1 MKKHISIRYKLIFIF
16 GTLIFTASLTE
27 SIFSIYFSRQAVTE
41 KVTVHL
47 IDKAIDQTELIE
59 SKIAAFFQFLEGL
72 GRIPA
77 VQDSETSLREKRDAL
92 QKETAFNNLI
102 LELDISS
109 ADGTCYVEGGTV
121 DVNDRAWFRESLNG
135 KKFISEPLISKTTGN
150 LVSIFSYPLY
160 DNNHTLIGII
170 SADIDGSWFYD
181 NIKDIKIGKTGNC
194 YILGPTGTTI
204 ADEDIQLIGNLV
216 NTSKEAENNPELA
229 SCGEFEK
236 QAVAAMEPSIGFYE
250 YKGVHKIAAFAKM
263 RSAHWTVIVCA
274 PSEEFMGTV
283 NILRRSLYIIGIVIL
298 LSALVIV
305 YLVAQTMIK
314 PIQTAVSALQNIA
327 QGEGDLTVRLPLIGN
342 DEITDMSGYFNE
354 TIAKIAASIRQVGVD
369 SNVME
374 EIGNEL
380 ASHMMETASAVH
392 QISANIDSVKQQTL
406 IQATSVDEAV
416 TTIEEIV
423 RTIEQLNSSIETQAA
438 SVTRSSSAIEQMTV
452 HISSVTQRL
461 EKNSAIMKDAHEQ
474 TINGKSGAHMAN
486 EIVAQIAE
494 RSGSLLEASLVIQ
507 NIASQ
512 TNLLAMN
519 AAIEAAHAGEA
530 GKGFAVVADEIRKL
544 AEESNVQ
551 GKQIGEVIKESLH
564 IIEKITIAGNGA
576 EKTFEKVYQSVSALS
591 EQETDILASMKEQEQ
606 ANCQILEAVRSIN
619 AVTTEVQAGS
629 KEMLKGGERIAE
641 EMCKLDKLAHSIT
654 MSMNEMASGAVQIN
668 NAVQEVNEIT
678 QKNKQSIQNL
688 ADEVGK
694 FKI

>member
-1 MKKHISIRYKLIFIF
+1 MKKRFSLRKKLIIIFGALIFI
-16 GTLIFTASLTE
+16 ASLAE
-27 SIFSIYFSRQAVTE
+27 SIFAIYFSRKAVTE
-41 KVTVHL
+41 KVAAHL

-59 SKIAAFFQFLEGL
+59 SRVTAFFQFLEGL

-77 VQDSETSLREKRDAL
+77 VQDSKTSFREKREAL
-92 QKETAFNNLI
+92 QKEAAFNNLI

-121 DVNDRAWFRESLNG
+121 DVNDRTWFKESLNG

-170 SADIDGSWFYD
+170 SADIDGTWFYD

-194 YILGPTGTTI
+194 YILGPTGTTV
-204 ADEDIQLIGNLV
+204 ADEDIQLTGNLV
-216 NTSKEAENNPELA
+216 NTSKEAETNPELV

-236 QAVAAMEPSIGFYE
+236 QAVAASEPAIGFYE
-250 YKGVHKIAAFAKM
+250 YKGVYKIAAFAKM

-283 NILRRSLYIIGIVIL
+283 NVLRRLLYIIGIVIL

-305 YLVAQTMIK
+305 YFVVRAIVK
-314 PIQTAVSALQNIA
+314 PIRTAVSAFRNIA

-342 DEITDMSGYFNE
+342 DEITDMAEYFNE
-354 TIAKIAASIRQVGVD
+354 TIAKIGASIRQVGIN

-380 ASHMMETASAVH
+380 AANMMETASAVH
-392 QISANIDSVKQQTL
+392 QISANINGVKQQAVT
-406 IQATSVDEAV
+406 QAASVDEAV

-423 RTIEQLNSSIETQAA
+423 RTITQLNSSIETQAA
-438 SVTRSSSAIEQMTV
+438 SVNRSSSAIEQMAV

-461 EKNSAIMKDAHEQ
+461 EKNSTIMKDTHEQ

-486 EIVAQIAE
+486 EIIAQIAE
-494 RSGSLLEASLVIQ
+494 RSGSLLEASVVIQ

-551 GKQIGEVIKESLH
+551 GKQIGEVITESLQ
-564 IIEKITIAGNGA
+564 IIERMTAAGDGA
-576 EKTFEKVYQSVSALS
+576 EKTFDKVYQSVTALS
-591 EQETDILASMKEQEQ
+591 EQETDILASMKEQEH
-606 ANCQILEAVRSIN
+606 ANGEILEAVRDIN
-619 AVTTEVQAGS
+619 TVTTEVQTGS
-629 KEMLKGGERIAE
+629 QEMIKGGKRITEA
-641 EMCKLDKLAHSIT
+641 MRKLDELTHRIT
-654 MSMNEMASGAVQIN
+654 MSMNEMASGTVQIN
-668 NAVQEVNEIT
+668 NAVQEVSEIT
-678 QKNKQSIQNL
+678 QKNKRSIDNL
-688 ADEVGK
+688 AKEVGK
-694 FKI
+694 FKV

>member
-27 SIFSIYFSRQAVTE
+27 SIFSIYFARQAVTE

-47 IDKAIDQTELIE
+47 IDKAIDQTEIIE
-59 SKIAAFFQFLEGL
+59 SKVTAFFQFLEGL

-77 VQDSETSLREKRDAL
+77 IQDSKTSFREKWEAL
-92 QKETAFNNLI
+92 QKETAFKGLI

-109 ADGTCYVEGGTV
+109 ADGTCYVAGGTV

-170 SADIDGSWFYD
+170 SADIDGTWFYD

-194 YILGPTGTTI
+194 YILGPTGTTV
-204 ADEDIQLIGNLV
+204 ADEDIQLTGNLV
-216 NTSKEAENNPELA
+216 NTSKEAESNPELA

-236 QAVAAMEPSIGFYE
+236 LAVTATEPSIGFYE

-305 YLVAQTMIK
+305 YLVARTMIK

-374 EIGNEL
+374 EIGSEL

-406 IQATSVDEAV
+406 TQATSVDEAV

-641 EMCKLDKLAHSIT
+641 EMSKLDKLAHSIT

>member
-1 MKKHISIRYKLIFIF
+1 MKKRFSLRKKLIIIF
-16 GTLIFTASLTE
+16 GALIFTASVAE
-27 SIFSIYFSRQAVTE
+27 SIFAIYFSRKAVTE

-47 IDKAIDQTELIE
+47 IDKVIDQTELIE
-59 SKIAAFFQFLEGL
+59 SRVTAFFQFLEGL
-72 GRIPA
+72 GRISAVHDPA
-77 VQDSETSLREKRDAL
+77 TSFREKREAL
-92 QKETAFNNLI
+92 QKEAAFNNLI

-121 DVNDRAWFRESLNG
+121 DVNDRAWFKASLNG

-170 SADIDGSWFYD
+170 SADIAGTWFYE

-204 ADEDIQLIGNLV
+204 ADEDIDLMGNLV
-216 NTSKEAENNPELA
+216 NTSKEAETNPELV

-236 QAVAAMEPSIGFYE
+236 QAVAASEPAIGFYE

-283 NILRRSLYIIGIVIL
+283 NILRRVLYIIGIVIL

-305 YLVAQTMIK
+305 YFVARAIVK
-314 PIQTAVSALQNIA
+314 PLRTAVSAFRNIA

-342 DEITDMSGYFNE
+342 DEITDMAEYFNE
-354 TIAKIAASIRQVGVD
+354 TIAKIGASIRQVGID

-374 EIGNEL
+374 VIGNEL
-380 ASHMMETASAVH
+380 AANMMETASAVH
-392 QISANIDSVKQQTL
+392 QISANINGVKQQAMT
-406 IQATSVDEAV
+406 QAANVDEAV

-423 RTIEQLNSSIETQAA
+423 RTIKQLNSSIEIQAA
-438 SVTRSSSAIEQMTV
+438 SVNRSSSAIEQMAV

-461 EKNSAIMKDAHEQ
+461 EKNSTIMKDAHEQ
-474 TINGKSGAHMAN
+474 TVNGKSGAHMAN

-551 GKQIGEVIKESLH
+551 GKQIGEVIKESLQ
-564 IIEKITIAGNGA
+564 IIERITAAGSGA
-576 EKTFEKVYQSVSALS
+576 EKTFEKVYQSVTTLS
-591 EQETDILASMKEQEQ
+591 EQETDILASMKEQEH
-606 ANCQILEAVRSIN
+606 ANGEILEAVRSIN

-629 KEMLKGGERIAE
+629 QEMIKGGERITE
-641 EMCKLDKLAHSIT
+641 TMRKLDELTHRIT
-654 MSMNEMASGAVQIN
+654 MSMNEMASGTVQIN
-668 NAVQEVNEIT
+668 NAVQEVSEIT
-678 QKNKQSIQNL
+678 QKNKQSIESL
-688 ADEVGK
+688 AEEVGK
-694 FKI
+694 FKV